1 MILDVTEHSEDKPF
15 LLIDVDG
22 VLNAINGSQS
32 RKTYDIFQVGP
43 YWIRMRHELSDWL
56 YRLSDHYHLTWCT
69 MWDDEAN
76 QELSPK
82 LDLPSLPYVPCWDSQ
97 DVFPSWNGLD
107 LHCKVP
113 PIEEHLKDRPFAWID
128 DTIGPGDLLW
138 SAWRDD
144 EVAPTRLLRI
154 DPRIGLAE
162 HHVNKLIEW
171 AERIK

>member
-1 MILDVTEHSEDKPF
+1 FFFFRSRRRHTRFSRDWSSDVCS
-15 LLIDVDG
+15 
-22 VLNAINGSQS
+22 
-32 RKTYDIFQVGP
+32 
-43 YWIRMRHELSDWL
+43 SDL
-56 YRLSDHYHLTWCT
+56 
-69 MWDDEAN
+69 
-76 QELSPK
+76 
-82 LDLPSLPYVPCWDSQ
+82 YVPCWDSQ
-97 DVFPSWNGLD
+97 DVFPSSNGLD

-171 AERIK
+171 AERIR